1 MNSFGIYRRS
11 TVSGNGED
19 SFLNGSPVVTGNF
32 VTKDQRLAV
41 AQEVKKSHFI
51 LGSDASKELDMSNLL

>member
-1 MNSFGIYRRS
+1 MNAFGKFRRP
-11 TVSGNGED
+11 TVVGNGD
-19 SFLNGSPVVTGNF
+19 GPTGSPMITGNY

-51 LGSDASKELDMSNLL
+51 FGSDESKFKIR